1 MEKVLLLP
9 AVMAIAI
16 ISIYTI
22 RISEQDIELISALS
36 KVSRAHPDDS
46 NVYLLAVRTLARAFE
61 HGNTTKEYLTML
73 QSDPQL
79 GPRILSLQQL
89 EDGSFSVIYRES
101 AESNRSIW
109 VEVRYYLIEEVV
121 KNVEVALDE
130 ALNKLAKQKDEN
142 LTVKEIMDSV
152 DEVGNNVSAN
162 LLEVKILVTDNQVI
176 PEYTDEMHGH
186 LGCSVTALILVTD
199 RSTDF
204 GIPFQANYNT
214 LTEWSDFSLTKEA
227 EPNLYHQ
234 RI

>member
-46 NVYLLAVRTLARAFE
+46 NIYLLAVRTLARAFE
-61 HGNTTKEYLTML
+61 HGNTTQEYLAML
-73 QSDPQL
+73 QGDLQL

-89 EDGSFSVIYRES
+89 EDGSFNIIYRES
-101 AESNRSIW
+101 AESNRSVW

-121 KNVEVALDE
+121 KNVEAALDG
-130 ALNKLAKQKDEN
+130 ALNRLVKQNDGN
-142 LTVKEIMDSV
+142 LTINEVIGSV

-162 LLEVKILVTDNQVI
+162 LLEVKVQVTSTQVI
-176 PEYTDEMHGH
+176 PEFTDETHGH
-186 LGCSVTALILVTD
+186 PGCSVTALILVKD

-214 LTEWSDFSLTKEA
+214 LTEWSDFSLTNEA
-227 EPNLYHQ
+227 EPNLHQ
-234 RI
+234 QGN